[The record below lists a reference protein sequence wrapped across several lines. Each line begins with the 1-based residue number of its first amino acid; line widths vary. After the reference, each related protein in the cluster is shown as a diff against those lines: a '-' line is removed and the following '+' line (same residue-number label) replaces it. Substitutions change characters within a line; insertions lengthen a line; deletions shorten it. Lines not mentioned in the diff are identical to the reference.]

1 MNIVELL
8 IVGATIDLINK
19 SPRIEYEG
27 TSIFIDDTA
36 LSRNQLKIL
45 DSAYG
50 LIFDVDVCNNT
61 NYGDEI
67 ARLLPIN

>member
-50 LIFDVDVCNNT
+50 LIFDVDVHNNT